1 MILIAELLK
10 VKNMY
15 WMKIKCKI
23 HLYMYLYTNLYTNLY
38 KNLPSGRVWC
48 YSLLEKQS
56 SIKRP
61 PLLRDHFSAFP
72 WVVS

>member
-10 VKNMY
+10 VKYMY

-23 HLYMYLYTNLYTNLY
+23 HLYMYLYTNLY

-48 YSLLEKQS
+48 YSRLEKQS
-56 SIKRP
+56 LIKRP

>member
-10 VKNMY
+10 VNFIY

-23 HLYMYLYTNLYTNLY
+23 HLYMYLYTNLY

-48 YSLLEKQS
+48 YSTLEKQS

-61 PLLRDHFSAFP
+61 PLLKDHFSAFP

>member
-1 MILIAELLK
+1 MILIAALLQ
-10 VKNMY
+10 VKYIY

-23 HLYMYLYTNLYTNLY
+23 HLYMYLYTYLY

-48 YSLLEKQS
+48 YSALEKQS

>member
-10 VKNMY
+10 VKYMY

-23 HLYMYLYTNLYTNLY
+23 HLYMYMYTNLY

-56 SIKRP
+56 SIKRL